1 VGIEKHRS
9 LLETDLRRYM
19 LGELTEVEQ
28 QAYEGRLL
36 SEAEM
41 FREVE
46 ELAEVVQDE
55 LVEDYV
61 AGELSETQRRAFER
75 YHLVCPNIDGMR
87 VVQEALR
94 KYPKRQVRRQTL
106 SERLGLWFQ
115 PALRAAPALAVAL
128 ALLLIAGGI
137 WSRREF
143 SQLNQKLN
151 QASLSSSRLGL
162 KVESLQLQLDQ
173 ERRDRDALSQEL
185 VAARSGAKRVS
196 QPQQFFAPHQ
206 TAGVLSFVLLPGLQ
220 RSSGEAARIV
230 LSSGQNVLELKLD
243 IGLDEYVSYQ
253 ATVFN
258 SATEMIVEQQHLS
271 AVHTADKVYV
281 LVHLPR
287 SILRDDDY
295 LVTLRGVNR
304 NGNVEM
310 LDRFSFR
317 LTLRH

>member
-1 VGIEKHRS
+1 
-9 LLETDLRRYM
+9 
-19 LGELTEVEQ
+19 LTELEQ

-36 SEAEM
+36 SEDEM

-46 ELAEVVQDE
+46 ELAELVQDDV
-55 LVEDYV
+55 VEDYL
-61 AGELSETQRRAFER
+61 AGELSETQRQNFER
-75 YHLVCPNIDGMR
+75 YQLVCPNIHEMR
-87 VVQEALR
+87 LVQEALR
-94 KYPKRQVRRQTL
+94 RYPKRQVRRQTL
-106 SERLGLWFQ
+106 SERLRLWFQ
-115 PALRAAPALAVAL
+115 PALRPAPALAAAL
-128 ALLLIAGGI
+128 TFLLIAGGI

-143 SQLNQKLN
+143 GQLSRKLD
-151 QASLSSSRLGL
+151 QASLRSSTLSS
-162 KVESLQLQLDQ
+162 KVESLQRELDQ
-173 ERRDRDALSQEL
+173 ERRHRDALSQQL
-185 VAARSGAKRVS
+185 VAARSGVERLS
-196 QPQQFFAPHQ
+196 QTRQSFAPPK
-206 TAGVLSFVLLPGLQ
+206 TGGILSFVLLPGLQ

-281 LVHLPR
+281 LVHLPTA
-287 SILRDDDY
+287 ILRDDDY
-295 LVTLRGVNR
+295 LVILRGVKR

-310 LDRFSFR
+310 FDRFSFR